1 LCTSH
6 NSSNSHLSTKGEA
19 ENGAQIGESSQME
32 GEYNKRLCSK
42 LLILKLL
49 LFEAFNVEIAFV
61 RSF

>member
-1 LCTSH
+1 
-6 NSSNSHLSTKGEA
+6 
-19 ENGAQIGESSQME
+19 ME